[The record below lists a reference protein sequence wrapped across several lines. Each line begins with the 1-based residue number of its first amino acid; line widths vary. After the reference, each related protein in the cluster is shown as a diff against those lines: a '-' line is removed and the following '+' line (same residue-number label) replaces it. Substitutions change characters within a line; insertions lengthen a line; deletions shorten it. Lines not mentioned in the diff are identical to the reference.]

1 MTSILG
7 FYLIL
12 YQYFISFSF
21 QLLGHID
28 VDTREWT
35 DGVLTFSARQV
46 VKETV
51 EVQSWIVCDGDIDP
65 EWIESL
71 NSVLD
76 DNRSVDVHMYI
87 YMYST
92 CKCMYMYM
100 YIPYICVVLYMYM
113 CSVHNIL

>member
-1 MTSILG
+1 MVTLIFKVISILG

-12 YQYFISFSF
+12 YQYFFSFSF

-76 DNRSVDVHMYI
+76 DNRSVDACTCVHI
-87 YMYST
+87 HVHVNVLYMQINVL
-92 CKCMYMYM
+92 
-100 YIPYICVVLYMYM
+100 YIPYVCVVL
-113 CSVHNIL
+113 